1 MSQKNY
7 RTAKFADVSLL
18 SALYAKISVFGE
30 QMDKLNS
37 RVNQIFG
44 MVKRINTRLEDLA
57 GSSDST
63 KGKKMWFPEK
73 SFYRY
78 EVDFDL
84 LIESIE
90 ELNKLI
96 RFEEQHIKH
105 TPTGASFK
113 LVEHIP
119 LTLYEDG
126 LVISDGSL
134 QPYSENKTKKIIED
148 LMDGYFPAELQHQ
161 YPEGV
166 FFQVSD
172 RRTELQRK
180 CNTHEIKTTPRVEG
194 VSLPSANPDKLLHKD
209 SPTDVAFEGFPL
221 LQTKFPRGKN
231 EINVKILSHNGKFY
245 LSIIKLDINSI
256 IQITLSTSIRRQ
268 SMYSSTII
276 NRDKGWL
283 SLETISKW
291 RKCKI
296 AQWVP
301 DEAPY

>member
-44 MVKRINTRLEDLA
+44 MVKRINTRLE
-57 GSSDST
+57 
-63 KGKKMWFPEK
+63 
-73 SFYRY
+73 
-78 EVDFDL
+78 
-84 LIESIE
+84 
-90 ELNKLI
+90 
-96 RFEEQHIKH
+96 
-105 TPTGASFK
+105 

>member
-166 FFQVSD
+166 FFQ
-172 RRTELQRK
+172 
-180 CNTHEIKTTPRVEG
+180 
-194 VSLPSANPDKLLHKD
+194 
-209 SPTDVAFEGFPL
+209 AFEGFPL